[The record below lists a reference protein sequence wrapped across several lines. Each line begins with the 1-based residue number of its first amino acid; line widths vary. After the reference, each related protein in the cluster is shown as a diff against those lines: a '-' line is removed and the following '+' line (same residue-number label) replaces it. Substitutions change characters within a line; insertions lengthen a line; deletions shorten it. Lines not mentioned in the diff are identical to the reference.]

1 MMNAHANKG
10 FAARVG
16 HALGTLVRFCLHDHR
31 PVVRWAKRVS
41 LLIVLL
47 VVLVLNFTWLASA
60 SMSLLCM
67 GLVGWALVRS
77 DMKLVSVE
85 NKISLFDRENGYRD
99 GLSGYGHYINGMRV
113 DD

>member
-16 HALGTLVRFCLHDHR
+16 HALGTLVRFCLPDHR

-67 GLVGWALVRS
+67 GLVG
-77 DMKLVSVE
+77 
-85 NKISLFDRENGYRD
+85 
-99 GLSGYGHYINGMRV
+99 
-113 DD
+113 